1 MEKAVS
7 AIADIDFILWK
18 GVKQIKSSPRL
29 SPKYVFIA
37 PPSLEELES
46 RIRKRAT
53 NTNEDIRRR
62 LAQARVEMEYS
73 QVPGV
78 HDRIIVND
86 DLEKAYKE
94 VKDFVMSHM
103 SSSQ

>member
-1 MEKAVS
+1 M
-7 AIADIDFILWK
+7 
-18 GVKQIKSSPRL
+18 KQIKL
-29 SPKYVFIA
+29 SPTLKPRYIFIA

-46 RIRKRAT
+46 RIRKRGTDKEEA
-53 NTNEDIRRR
+53 IRRR

-94 VKDFVMSHM
+94 VKDFVMPETK
-103 SSSQ
+103 SS